1 MRSYATYA
9 GGLITLTKKEPE
21 ERAKGYAIIV
31 DGRIIQVI
39 CEECRKRFW
48 KWMDERVIEEFRRMM
63 DFGRVLGLGTRER
76 IA

>member
-1 MRSYATYA
+1 M
-9 GGLITLTKKEPE
+9 
-21 ERAKGYAIIV
+21 
-31 DGRIIQVI
+31 I